1 MPRSISRSISHARMR
16 PVRAVGHALAF
27 TLTEMMIAVGVLVV
41 VIVATAQIFG
51 SASKV
56 TAIAEANAELLQTA
70 AAIESQIR
78 ADFANLPKNGFMV
91 IQQVEVNANG
101 GGQTLDPSLGTS
113 EIRADQIAFF
123 THGVRQTQ
131 QYLGSQQGSRT
142 PNPAEPTDPNLDIIN
157 TWPQESAVA
166 RIYYGHGILASTLPT
181 NFGPTTY
188 LDSNAPVVPWIG
200 GAVETERWDT
210 AAAGPPGR
218 VALTKPSLWP
228 LARLATL
235 MANDGV
241 QSYGYALDSSAAA
254 TGVSKNAS
262 MRLFTDRTVK
272 TAPMGTVNPPLGEP
286 LWTSGRVDIVK
297 WLPDDLF
304 SQMAYQYGTNNQP
317 IAGAIPYILQLSP
330 WSGPSVRLR
339 MIQTLG
345 SWATPATRAN
355 PTNGAGQLY
364 VSYPRVEKAALSQEK
379 SDLMLTSPVLAPNCS
394 SFKVEWT
401 WADGT
406 GQSEN
411 GASTGRTG
419 IVLFPGY
426 SQPWFGLDD
435 LSLTLAQSPVKPVSN
450 MNTLLDN
457 ESTEPWGAIEDPLVL
472 GRNQDVVV
480 SCNVE
485 GVINRNPITS
495 LKDRPVWPC
504 DIDQGAK
511 RVYQAVFGFNQ
522 SDPSKTNPSTSLRGP
537 YTPLPSALRITVR
550 LHDALG
556 RLEGGREFQ
565 FIIELPKL

>member
-1 MPRSISRSISHARMR
+1 MPLVFHASPSRR
-16 PVRAVGHALAF
+16 VRALGNAAAF

-41 VIVATAQIFG
+41 VIVATAQIFS

-78 ADFANLPKNGFMV
+78 ADFNNLPKNGFMV
-91 IQQVEVNANG
+91 IQQVEVNPNG
-101 GGQTLDPSLGTS
+101 GAQTLDPSLGTS

-123 THGVRQTQ
+123 TRGVRQTQ

-142 PNPAEPTDPNLDIIN
+142 PNPVEPSDPNLDIIN

-166 RIYYGHGILASTLPT
+166 RVYYGHGVLASTVPI

-188 LDSNAPVVPWIG
+188 QDSNAPIVPWIG

-210 AAAGPPGR
+210 ATVGGPGR

-228 LARLATL
+228 LARVATL
-235 MANDGV
+235 MASDGV
-241 QSYGYALDSSAAA
+241 QNYGYALDSSAAA
-254 TGVSKNAS
+254 TGVSKNAT

-272 TAPMGTVNPPLGEP
+272 TAPLGTVNPPLGEP
-286 LWTSGRVDIVK
+286 LWTSSRVDIVK

-317 IAGAIPYILQLSP
+317 YGGPMPYILEPSP

-345 SWATPATRAN
+345 SWATPATRAA
-355 PTNGAGQLY
+355 PSNGAGQLY

-379 SDLMLTSPVLAPNCS
+379 SDLMLTAPVLAPNCS
-394 SFKVEWT
+394 GFKVEWT

-406 GQSEN
+406 GQEEN
-411 GASTGRTG
+411 GASTGMAG

-435 LSLTLAQSPVKPVSN
+435 LSGSLNQSAVKPVSN
-450 MNTLLDN
+450 MNTLWNNDA
-457 ESTEPWGAIEDPLVL
+457 TEPWGAIGAPLVL
-472 GRNQDVVV
+472 GVNAVVPV
-480 SCNVE
+480 ACNVE
-485 GVINRNPITS
+485 GVINRSTDAS
-495 LKDRPVWPC
+495 LLNRPVWKTPG
-504 DIDQGAK
+504 DQGSK

-522 SDPSKTNPSTSLRGP
+522 SDPFALNPNTPLRGP
-537 YTPLPSALRITVR
+537 YTPLPTALRITVR